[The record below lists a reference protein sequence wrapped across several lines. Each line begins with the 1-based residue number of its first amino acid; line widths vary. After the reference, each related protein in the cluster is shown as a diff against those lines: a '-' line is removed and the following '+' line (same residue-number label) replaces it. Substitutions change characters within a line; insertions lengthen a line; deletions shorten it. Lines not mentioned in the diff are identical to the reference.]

1 MSQNWYQIE
10 HLEGTEWVIKCRTD
24 FEDTE
29 QFTEI
34 AKNPSYRIIHEDKDV
49 TKKYNKQY
57 VKIPEVVKRDHNI
70 IPETPEITPIKPAA
84 FKALSESE
92 QSKIVKKA
100 YEMRNQSY
108 RRSDI
113 MTTLNVTESTYDI
126 IVKAVSALS
135 SEDKVDETV
144 KRTDAPVHTLKRGLF
159 ANR

>member
-10 HLEGTEWVIKCRTD
+10 HLEGTEWIIKCRTD
-24 FEDTE
+24 FEDIE
-29 QFTEI
+29 QFIEV
-34 AKNPSYRIIHEDKDV
+34 AKNPSYRIMHEGKDI
-49 TKKYNKQY
+49 TKKYNNQY
-57 VKIPEVVKRDHNI
+57 IKIPEVAKKERKV
-70 IPETPEITPIKPAA
+70 IPETPEIAPMKPAA

-92 QSKIVKKA
+92 QSNIVKKA

-113 MTTLNVTESTYDI
+113 MATLNVTESTYDI